1 METNQGAITIRLNA
15 VLAPVTVRNFLNY
28 AGDGFYDNTLVHYV
42 DPGKMILAGGYSA
55 DRQAKPPR
63 LPIRNEAHNGL
74 KNTRGTIAM
83 TRDPGQIDSAT
94 SQFFINLADA
104 PQRDHQGDTPEAYGY
119 CVFGEVIEGLD
130 VAEKISQ
137 SSTSNLGGDLI
148 QTPEPARG
156 DQVGA
161 SGAVRSFDFAYQC
174 RRLSLAEHRV
184 FRRRPHSAACARRG
198 LDPAS
203 SDSCASY
210 RSALQHD
217 SCAPVG
223 LTLVSGPVSRQSVVL
238 SPTVPYSSAMYEAL
252 GVVILVER

>member
-1 METNQGAITIRLNA
+1 MQNVQAKCKMIGWTTHFAVLALLLACTAAGCGGDEATSGTNGADASVAGAGNPRSQPPQIDQKHPVVRLETNQGAITIRLDA

-28 AGDGFYDNTLVHYV
+28 AGDGFYDDTLVHYV

-63 LPIRNEAHNGL
+63 LSIRNEAHNGL

-130 VAEKISQ
+130 VAEKISR

-148 QTPEPARG
+148 QTPEP
-156 DQVGA
+156 
-161 SGAVRSFDFAYQC
+161 
-174 RRLSLAEHRV
+174 
-184 FRRRPHSAACARRG
+184 P
-198 LDPAS
+198 
-203 SDSCASY
+203 
-210 RSALQHD
+210 
-217 SCAPVG
+217 
-223 LTLVSGPVSRQSVVL
+223 
-238 SPTVPYSSAMYEAL
+238 
-252 GVVILVER
+252 VVIKSVRVVR